1 MLRIGRF
8 EIERVE
14 EVVLREPKA
23 LFAAWD
29 EARVDPIRDW
39 FVGDYYDPED
49 GSFATSIHTWLV
61 RDGDTTILIDTC
73 GGNHKPRPA
82 SPRFDGV
89 DLPFLDR
96 LAEKGVTPESVG
108 YVLLTHLH
116 VDHVGWNTRLEDG
129 TWVPTFPNAKYVM
142 TSIERDWRDPERGAK
157 GKSEAPTY
165 PFLDSVKP
173 VLDNHSNVEIVT
185 GDEEGYL
192 PGIDFMPV
200 PGHAPG
206 MMGIRLRDGG
216 DEALFI
222 ADVMH
227 QPIQV
232 SNPGWSSKY
241 CENPDLATETRAR
254 VLAHAAHT
262 GCLILPAHFGGT
274 HCGYVRRDGDGY
286 TYEPSKVM
294 P

>member
-1 MLRIGRF
+1 MIRIGRF

-14 EVVLREPKA
+14 EVMLREPKA
-23 LFAAWD
+23 LFSQWD
-29 EARVDPIRDW
+29 ESRVDEIRDW

-73 GGNHKPRPA
+73 GGNDKPRPA
-82 SPRFDGV
+82 SPRFDML

-96 LAEKGVTPESVG
+96 LAAKGVPPESVD

-116 VDHVGWNTRLEDG
+116 VDHVGWNTKLENG

-142 TSIERDWRDPERGAK
+142 TQIERDWRDPERGAK
-157 GKSEAPTY
+157 GKAEAPTY
-165 PFLDSVKP
+165 PFTDSVKP
-173 VLDNHSNVEIVT
+173 ILDSAVEVEIVQ
-185 GDEEGYL
+185 GDEIGYL
-192 PGIDFMPV
+192 PGIDFVPV

-206 MMGIRLRDGG
+206 MMGIKLQDG
-216 DEALFI
+216 DEQALFI

-232 SNPGWSSKY
+232 YNPAWSSKY
-241 CENPDLATETRAR
+241 CESPEMATKTRANI
-254 VLAHAAHT
+254 LEHAAET
-262 GCLILPAHFGGT
+262 GCLILPAHFGGS
-274 HCGYVRRDGDGY
+274 HCGYIRRKGTGY
-286 TYEPSKVM
+286 IYEPSTIM